1 MLAIPLFLSAITL
14 VVLAVYLVSRR
25 RLQYWQRKNVP
36 HDKPVPVLGNFSQY
50 ILMKKYMGQLLQDL
64 CQKFP
69 NAPYFGVYY
78 GTEPTLV
85 VKDPEFVKTVMTK
98 DFYFF
103 SGRETSKYIYR
114 ELLVQNLFNSYG
126 DEWKVLRQ
134 NLTPLFSSAKMKNM
148 FHLIEKCSFV
158 FENMLDQEAKISTDI
173 EARNFMARYTMDCIG
188 SCAFG
193 VDTNTMDQATNNPF
207 TAIGNSIFE
216 IETFRA
222 FKNISRAIWPAIF
235 YGLGFQAFP
244 KKVETFFY
252 QLLTN
257 IFEGRQYKPTSRNDF
272 VDLVLKL
279 KSNKSV
285 TGDSITNMKSEFG
298 KKVNLE
304 INDDLLVA
312 QCFLFFAAGYETSAT
327 TLSFTM
333 YELAK
338 HPEIQERVL
347 QEVDEYLRRNDN
359 VLKYECITE
368 MPYLDACI
376 DEALR
381 LYPVLGVLTREVVED
396 YTLPDG
402 VRLEKGLRVHL
413 PVYYMQRNPEFFPEP
428 EEYKPERFY
437 GEEKRNI
444 KPYTYMPFG
453 DGPRVCIGMRF
464 AKMQMIAGLITLLK
478 KYRLELADGMPNKLE
493 FEPRALVT
501 QSTGGIHLKF
511 VEREGWEQRLLRPQ
525 KSA

>member
-1 MLAIPLFLSAITL
+1 MLAVLLFVSAIIL
-14 VVLAVYLVSRR
+14 VVLAGHLTLRH

-50 ILMKKYMGQLLQDL
+50 ILLKKYMGQLLQDL

-85 VKDPEFVKTVMTK
+85 VKDPELVKTVMTK

-103 SGRETSKYIYR
+103 SGRETSKYIHR
-114 ELLVQNLFNSYG
+114 ESLIQNLFFFYG

-148 FHLIEKCSFV
+148 FHLIEKCSLV
-158 FENMLDQEAKISTDI
+158 FENMLDQEAKISKDI
-173 EARNFMARYTMDCIG
+173 EARHFMARYTMDCVG

-193 VDTNTMDQATNNPF
+193 VDTNTMEQTSDNPF
-207 TAIGNSIFE
+207 TAVGNSITE
-216 IETFRA
+216 TPTFRS
-222 FKNISRAIWPAIF
+222 FKNIARAIWPAIF
-235 YGLGFQAFP
+235 YGLGFRSFP
-244 KKVETFFY
+244 KNVETFFY

-257 IFEGRQYKPTSRNDF
+257 IFEGRQYKPTSRHDF
-272 VDLVLKL
+272 VDLMLKL
-279 KSNKSV
+279 KNDKGM
-285 TGDSITNMKSEFG
+285 TGDSITNMKSGSG
-298 KKVNLE
+298 KKVSLE

-402 VRLEKGLRVHL
+402 LRLEKGLRVHL
-413 PVYYMQRNPEFFPEP
+413 PVYYMQRNPDFFPEP

-437 GEEKRNI
+437 GDNKRDI

-453 DGPRVCIGMRF
+453 EGPRICIGMRF

-478 KYRLELADGMPNKLE
+478 KYRLELADGMKRTLE
-493 FEPRALVT
+493 LEPKALVT
-501 QSTGGIHLKF
+501 RSVSGIHLKF

-525 KSA
+525 KAA